1 MTSPVYN
8 NDILLSLT
16 SSVNLMCIP
25 PNIIRQLEAR
35 IQAASSTATGLDT
48 PALLR
53 VAQVELSF
61 LLAKESVHVC
71 SDSTV
76 DSISSNKIFTVV
88 QVNNVYYYS
97 GINDMF
103 QEYFVRLMLL
113 FLNTCPHFQTLP
125 PECKATL
132 LR

>member
-1 MTSPVYN
+1 MIVSRRR
-8 NDILLSLT
+8 DLSLT
-16 SSVNLMCIP
+16 DLMCIP

-35 IQAASSTATGLDT
+35 IQAASITGTGLDT

-71 SDSTV
+71 SENTV
-76 DSISSNKIFTVV
+76 DIISSNKIFTVV
-88 QVNNVYYYS
+88 QVKNVYYCYS
-97 GINDMF
+97 GINNMIH
-103 QEYFVRLMLL
+103 EYFVRLMLL

-125 PECKATL
+125 PECKAAL